1 MRLTVSPVRV
11 LSLALLATT
20 AVAATS
26 GCSRFHKGPRGDY
39 ALPVEQRP
47 LEVPPNLN
55 LPDTS
60 GAMKV
65 PALASAVQ
73 GSAGAGQPAA
83 ASSNSGF
90 IVAGA
95 KEAVFGQVG
104 DALGQIEGVTI
115 ASRAQMLGSFDVSYE
130 GNNFLVRVTTV
141 DAGSYVSAVDPRGL
155 PATAEAPVKL
165 IAALKSKLGGR

>member
-1 MRLTVSPVRV
+1 MRHTVSPVRV

-26 GCSRFHKGPRGDY
+26 GCSWFHKGPRGDY

-47 LEVPPNLN
+47 LEVPPGLN

-65 PALASAVQ
+65 PALASAAQ
-73 GSAGAGQPAA
+73 GQPTAARPA

-90 IVAGA
+90 VVAGA

-104 DALGQIEGVTI
+104 DALAQIEGVTI

-130 GNNFLVRVTTV
+130 GSNFLVRVSTV

-165 IAALKSKLGGR
+165 IAALKAKLGGR